1 MLYTISTIET
11 ERNIMV
17 WEIRNTE
24 TGDIV
29 TSEGCPGNAAE
40 HCMIL
45 NEIKGEGTFKVVEV
59 TDAEPGLVR
68 MMAKALVDG

>member
-1 MLYTISTIET
+1 M
-11 ERNIMV
+11 N

-45 NEIKGEGTFKVVEV
+45 NEIKVEGTFKVVEV
-59 TDAEPGLVR
+59 TDAEPGMIRL
-68 MMAKALVDG
+68 MAKALVDG

>member
-1 MLYTISTIET
+1 M
-11 ERNIMV
+11 MKKH
-17 WEIRNTE
+17 WEIRNTT

-29 TSEGCPGNAAE
+29 TSEGCPANAAE

>member
-1 MLYTISTIET
+1 
-11 ERNIMV
+11 MV
-17 WEIRNTE
+17 WEIRNIE

-45 NEIKGEGTFKVVEV
+45 NEIKGE
-59 TDAEPGLVR
+59 APLR
-68 MMAKALVDG
+68 LSRLLMLNLAW

>member
-1 MLYTISTIET
+1 
-11 ERNIMV
+11 MV
-17 WEIRNTE
+17 WEIRNIE

-29 TSEGCPGNAAE
+29 TSEGCPGYAAE

-45 NEIKGEGTFKVVEV
+45 TEITGDGTFKVVEV

>member
-1 MLYTISTIET
+1 
-11 ERNIMV
+11 MV
-17 WEIRNTE
+17 WEIRNIE

-45 NEIKGEGTFKVVEV
+45 NEIKGAGTFKVVEV

-68 MMAKALVDG
+68 MMAQALVNG

>member
-1 MLYTISTIET
+1 MH
-11 ERNIMV
+11 
-17 WEIRNTE
+17 WEIRNTK
-24 TGDIV
+24 TDDVV
-29 TSEGCPGNAAE
+29 TTEMCPGNAAE

-68 MMAKALVDG
+68 MMAKALVNG

>member
-1 MLYTISTIET
+1 MH
-11 ERNIMV
+11 
-17 WEIRNTE
+17 WEIRNTK
-24 TGDIV
+24 TDDFV
-29 TSEGCPGNAAE
+29 TTEMCPGNAAE

-68 MMAKALVDG
+68 MMAKALV

>member
-1 MLYTISTIET
+1 M
-11 ERNIMV
+11 MKKH
-17 WEIRNTE
+17 WEIRNTT

-59 TDAEPGLVR
+59 TDAEPGLIR
-68 MMAKALVDG
+68 MMAKALVCDG

>member
-1 MLYTISTIET
+1 MH
-11 ERNIMV
+11 
-17 WEIRNTE
+17 WEIRNTK

-45 NEIKGEGTFKVVEV
+45 NEIKGEGSFKVVEIDEV
-59 TDAEPGLVR
+59 EGA
-68 MMAKALVDG
+68 

>member
-1 MLYTISTIET
+1 
-11 ERNIMV
+11 MV
-17 WEIRNTE
+17 WEIRNIE

-59 TDAEPGLVR
+59 TDAEPGLIR
-68 MMAKALVDG
+68 MMAKALVCDG

>member
-1 MLYTISTIET
+1 
-11 ERNIMV
+11 MV

-45 NEIKGEGTFKVVEV
+45 NEIKGEGSFKVVEIDEV
-59 TDAEPGLVR
+59 EGA
-68 MMAKALVDG
+68 

>member
-1 MLYTISTIET
+1 MH
-11 ERNIMV
+11 
-17 WEIRNTE
+17 WEIRNIK

-45 NEIKGEGTFKVVEV
+45 NEIKGAGTFKVVEV
-59 TDAEPGLVR
+59 TDPEPGLAR
-68 MMAKALVDG
+68 MMAKALVNDV